1 MLLRMLMLHMGIP
14 VMIPFVVTTVPV
26 VVVGPTTVVPPPI
39 AAITP
44 MLIAS
49 TMGLL
54 GGPTTPG
61 SSWRRFRDAL
71 HVWLGLGNVS

>member
-1 MLLRMLMLHMGIP
+1 MLHMGIP
-14 VMIPFVVTTVPV
+14 VMIPFLVTVPV
-26 VVVGPTTVVPPPI
+26 VVVGATTVVPPPI

-44 MLIAS
+44 MLIAPA
-49 TMGLL
+49 MGLL

-71 HVWLGLGNVS
+71 HVWLGMGNVG